1 MCGIC
6 GFIDLKNSNDNASI
20 IRDMNNTLSHRGPD
34 AEGIWSKKDKG
45 IYFGHKRLSIL
56 DLSANGSQPFTS
68 SSGRFTIIFNGE
80 IYNFKELKKS
90 VNIDW
95 KSSSDTEVLIE
106 SIESIGLDKTLDK
119 AKGMFAFALWDN
131 KKNELTLCRD
141 RIGEKPLYYG
151 LQNNTLFFASE
162 LKALKE
168 HPNFKKEIDLNSLSK
183 FFTYGYIPAPFS
195 IYKDINKLLPGTYLK
210 INHDQLLKG
219 EFDNISPTEYWSFNE
234 RYHHLKNRSKNL
246 KENEIID
253 KLDSLIH
260 NSVDMQM
267 ISDVPIGVFL
277 SGGIDSSL
285 IASVMQSKSQKP
297 INTFTIGFDNKEH
310 NEAIYAKEISNFLK
324 TNHHELYC
332 SKNDILDTV
341 TKISSIYDEPFSDS
355 SQIPTYLLC
364 QLAKKNVT
372 VSLSGDGGDELFYG
386 YMRYGFTQELWNK
399 IKFIPSPLRKVIAK
413 LIYVTPKSTL
423 NHLFFWVRFV
433 VKSYQNNHKSI
444 GVLLKRSYK
453 LLESRSDERLYRT
466 LLSQWIEPHSFVL
479 DSPNNISTYAE
490 LNSLESRKE
499 GLPNHMM
506 SFDALS
512 YLPDDILVKVDRAA
526 MGVSLETRVPLL
538 DKDVIEFSMT
548 IPHEVK
554 GKNGKKWILKKVL
567 DKYLPN
573 ELTDRPKMGFG
584 VPLQDWIRSDLKDW
598 SANLLDESKI
608 KNQGYLDHK
617 DITKKFN
624 QHLSGTHDWHAHLWE
639 VLMFQQWLE
648 DE

>member
-6 GFIDLKNSNDNASI
+6 GFIDLKNSNDNISI
-20 IRDMNNTLSHRGPD
+20 IQNMNNKLGHRGPD

-56 DLSANGSQPFTS
+56 DLSTNGSQPFTS

-80 IYNFKELKKS
+80 IYNFKDLKKS
-90 VNIDW
+90 VNINW

-106 SIESIGLDKTLDK
+106 SIESIGLHKTLDRV
-119 AKGMFAFALWDN
+119 KGMFAFALWDN

-141 RIGEKPLYYG
+141 RVGEKPLYYG
-151 LQNNTLFFASE
+151 LQNNILFFASE
-162 LKALKE
+162 LKAFKD
-168 HPNFKKEIDLNSLSK
+168 HPNFKKEIDLVSLSK

-195 IYKDINKLLPGTYLK
+195 IYKDINKLLPGTYFK
-210 INHDQLLKG
+210 ISYDELLKG
-219 EFDNISPTEYWSFNE
+219 DFQNISPQEYWSFTD
-234 RYHHLKNRSKNL
+234 RYHHLKNQSKNL
-246 KENEIID
+246 TESDIID
-253 KLDSLIH
+253 ELDLLLN
-260 NSVDMQM
+260 NSVEMQM
-267 ISDVPIGVFL
+267 ISDVPLGVFL

-285 IASVMQSKSQKP
+285 ITSMMQSHSQKP
-297 INTFTIGFDNKEH
+297 INTFTIGFENKEY

-332 SKNDILDTV
+332 SKKDILDT
-341 TKISSIYDEPFSDS
+341 ISKMPLVYDEPFADS

-386 YMRYGFTQELWNK
+386 YMRYSFTQEVWNK
-399 IKFIPSPLRKVIAK
+399 IKFIPSPLRSIISQ
-413 LIYVTPKSTL
+413 LIYVTPTSTL
-423 NHLFFWVRFV
+423 NHLFFWIKFV
-433 VKSYQNNHKSI
+433 VKSYQNNNKSI
-444 GVLLKRSYK
+444 GMLLKRSYS
-453 LLESRSDERLYRT
+453 LLRASSDERLYKI
-466 LLSQWIEPHSFVL
+466 LLSKWIEPNSFVL
-479 DSPNNISTYAE
+479 DSPNNISTYGE
-490 LNSLESRKE
+490 LNRLESTKE

-548 IPHEVK
+548 IPHEIK
-554 GKNGKKWILKKVL
+554 GKNEKKWILKKVL
-567 DKYLPN
+567 EKYLPN
-573 ELTDRPKMGFG
+573 KLIDRPKMGFG
-584 VPLQDWIRSDLKDW
+584 IPLQDWIRSDLKDW
-598 SANLLDESKI
+598 SVNLLDESKI
-608 KNQGYLDHK
+608 KNQGYLNYK

-624 QHLSGTHDWHAHLWE
+624 QHLAGTHDWHAHLWE

-648 DE
+648 NE